1 MGPGDPVGGGAHGA
15 DEVFVVKFVVSLF
28 FRKIKFHQIKRL
40 DRSNTRFDCTNTTG
54 ALDFEVDRKVWLH
67 DIGLFGEAGSSNALY
82 VVKIKVFVK
91 EELKLDMDQ
100 EYIVRE
106 RTSVKSRCPL

>member
-67 DIGLFGEAGSSNALY
+67 HEVRQFRQYRQFKVELSSILGCSLRSVY
-82 VVKIKVFVK
+82 YLVT
-91 EELKLDMDQ
+91 
-100 EYIVRE
+100 VRE
-106 RTSVKSRCPL
+106 SEGKGKGFGGFSY